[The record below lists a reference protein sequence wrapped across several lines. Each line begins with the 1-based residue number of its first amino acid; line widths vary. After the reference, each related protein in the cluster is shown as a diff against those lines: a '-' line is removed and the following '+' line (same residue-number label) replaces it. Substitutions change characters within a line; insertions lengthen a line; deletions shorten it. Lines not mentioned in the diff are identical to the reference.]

1 MIIERIYFMKDL
13 LSEDFD
19 AEETNTNEYS
29 IEFCDSCSYSFV
41 EEIKDMF
48 TKMAPYLENGSTLSI
63 QYNDDDDFIGFEI
76 KNDKLINIR
85 CHDFYT
91 DDSNLPS
98 EDDIANAILHAAEKI
113 KANNMNLTE
122 LSQNLPHVSS
132 VSAILELLNS

>member
-1 MIIERIYFMKDL
+1 MKNL

-48 TKMAPYLENGSTLSI
+48 AKMAPYLKNGSTLSI
-63 QYNDDDDFIGFEI
+63 QYNDDDDFVGFEI

-91 DDSNLPS
+91 DDSNAPS

-122 LSQNLPHVSS
+122 LSQNLPYVSS
-132 VSAILELLNS
+132 VSAILDLLNN